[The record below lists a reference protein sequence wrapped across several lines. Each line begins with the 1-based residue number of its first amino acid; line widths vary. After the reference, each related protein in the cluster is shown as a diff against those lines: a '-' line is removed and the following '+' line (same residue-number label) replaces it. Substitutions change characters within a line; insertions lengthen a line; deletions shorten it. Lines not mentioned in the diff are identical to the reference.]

1 LDKTSFQI
9 CSLLSKCELHVFLQK
24 DIQKVLDQSDLVK
37 FAKSEP
43 LDIEILN
50 ISVLAKEI
58 VEKTSPANE

>member
-1 LDKTSFQI
+1 
-9 CSLLSKCELHVFLQK
+9 
-24 DIQKVLDQSDLVK
+24 LDQSDLVK